1 MGKLLSSQNV
11 SRILAVFLAVIL
23 WLFVT
28 GDNITRTTSVRKII
42 TDVPL
47 SYENLQP
54 GLAVVKMPQTV
65 DMTLEGVARS
75 FDELLESDL
84 EAYLDLSEL
93 EAGVHQVQVR
103 GKAAHGLTL
112 ISLAPR
118 QVEVII
124 EELQSELF
132 PVEIEFSGDPVPGWS
147 KQSHSFRPQ
156 QIHLEAVPSVLG
168 EVARVVI
175 HVDLSGRHG
184 TFEIEE
190 APQLLTV
197 SGEEISGVTAA
208 PPKIAVTVNLIQ
220 ADGSGEAPSS

>member
-11 SRILAVFLAVIL
+11 SRILAVFLAIIL

-42 TDVPL
+42 TGVPL

-65 DMTLEGVARS
+65 DMTLEGVSRA

-84 EAYLDLSEL
+84 EAYLDLSEM
-93 EAGVHQVQVR
+93 EAGTHQVQVR

-112 ISLAPR
+112 VSLAPR

-124 EELQSELF
+124 EELQSRPF
-132 PVEIEFSGDPVPGWS
+132 PVEIEFSGDPLPGWS

-156 QIHLEAVPSVLG
+156 QVYLEAVPSILD
-168 EVARVVI
+168 EVARVVV
-175 HVDLSGRHG
+175 HVELSERHG
-184 TFEIEE
+184 IFELEL
-190 APQLLTV
+190 APQLLTAA
-197 SGEEISGVTAA
+197 GGEISGVTVT
-208 PPKIAVTVNLIQ
+208 PPKTAVTVNLIQ
-220 ADGSGEAPSS
+220 ADENGEASAS

>member
-11 SRILAVFLAVIL
+11 SRILAVFLAIIL

-28 GDNITRTTSVRKII
+28 GDNITRTASVRKII
-42 TDVPL
+42 TGVPL

-54 GLAVVKMPQTV
+54 GLAVMKMPQTV
-65 DMTLEGVARS
+65 DMTLEGVARA

-84 EAYLDLSEL
+84 EAYLDLSGL
-93 EAGVHQVQVR
+93 EAGAHQVQVR

-112 ISLAPR
+112 VSLAPR

-124 EELQSELF
+124 EVLQSRPF
-132 PVEIEFSGDPVPGWS
+132 PVEIEFSGDPLPGWS

-156 QIHLEAVPSVLG
+156 QVYLEAVPSILD
-168 EVARVVI
+168 EVARVVV
-175 HVDLSGRHG
+175 HVDLNERHG
-184 TFEIEE
+184 IFELEL
-190 APQLLTV
+190 APQLLTAA
-197 SGEEISGVTAA
+197 GGEISGVTVT

-220 ADGSGEAPSS
+220 ADESGEASAS

>member
-1 MGKLLSSQNV
+1 MDKFLSSQNI

-28 GDNITRTTSVRKII
+28 GDNITRTTPVRKII

-54 GLAVVKMPQTV
+54 GLAVVKIPQTV
-65 DMTLEGVARS
+65 DMTLEGVPRA

-93 EAGVHQVQVR
+93 EAGTHQVQVR
-103 GKAAHGLTL
+103 GKASRGLTL

-124 EELQSELF
+124 EELQSGLFSVEL
-132 PVEIEFSGDPVPGWS
+132 EFSGDPAPGWS
-147 KQSHSFRPQ
+147 KHSCTYHPLQVR
-156 QIHLEAVPSVLG
+156 LEAVPSVL
-168 EVARVVI
+168 EQVARVVI
-175 HVDLSGRHG
+175 HVDLSERHNL
-184 TFEIEE
+184 FETELT
-190 APQLLTV
+190 PLLFNA
-197 SGEEISGVTAA
+197 SGEEISGVAVS
-208 PPKIAVTVNLIQ
+208 PSKISVTVHLSQ
-220 ADGSGEAPSS
+220 TDESEASSP